1 LKIKRPDS
9 LFQGSTEPLDPNQTT
24 DASAARGEFADALS
38 QVESALDRGGVIA
51 PGGPG
56 GGSSSAIRQA
66 LLSIASRADLSQT
79 EQANKALRESAQF
92 MIRSRLAERYRDSRQ
107 STRLVEGLSDYVI
120 NDPFLKRK
128 LLSIL
133 KRIKSE

>member
-1 LKIKRPDS
+1 VKIKRPDS
-9 LFQGSTEPLDPNQTT
+9 LFQASTEPLDPNQATEG
-24 DASAARGEFADALS
+24 SGVRGEFADALS
-38 QVESALDRGGVIA
+38 QVESALDGGGVLA
-51 PGGPG
+51 SGTSA

-66 LLSIASRADLSQT
+66 LVVIASRSDLSQT

-107 STRLVEGLSDYVI
+107 STRLVEGLSEFVV

>member
-9 LFQGSTEPLDPNQTT
+9 LFQASTEPLDPNQATE
-24 DASAARGEFADALS
+24 SSGVRGEFADALS
-38 QVESALDRGGVIA
+38 QVESALDRGGVRA
-51 PGGPG
+51 PGTSV
-56 GGSSSAIRQA
+56 GGSSSAIREA
-66 LLSIASRADLSQT
+66 LVVIASRSDLSQT

-92 MIRSRLAERYRDSRQ
+92 MIRSRLADRYRDSRQ
-107 STRLVEGLSDYVI
+107 STRLVEGLSEYVI